1 MFNHHS
7 FKQVPSEYVDGKI
20 LFCSQDGTFVNK
32 HGRALKYTF
41 SPYNRTPGRGCHNG
55 KRGCTYPHMCYYS
68 HQFCHSLIA
77 YTWIGPRPLGMQIDH
92 LNGDVMD
99 WSVWNLEYVTP
110 KENARRSQVL
120 RALRAGGYE
129 PKNMPY
135 DELKRIFEVTRLIR
149 EMRHGIARFTY
160 IKKDG
165 TVREAKGTLNP
176 SLIPAD
182 KMPKSA
188 LCPTVFHITATC
200 AYFDL
205 ERNDWRSFRIVDK
218 ERDKRKSRQKEN

>member
-1 MFNHHS
+1 MFNHHL
-7 FKQVPSEYVDGKI
+7 FRQVPSEYTDGKI
-20 LFCSQDGTFVNK
+20 LFCSRDGLFVSK
-32 HGRALKYTF
+32 YGRTLKYSY

-55 KRGCTYPHMCYYS
+55 KRGCTYPSMRHYG

-77 YTWIGPRPLGMQIDH
+77 YTWIGPRPDGMQIDH

-110 KENARRSQVL
+110 KENARRSQIL
-120 RALRAGGYE
+120 RALQADGYE

-149 EMRHGIARFTY
+149 EMKHGVARFTY
-160 IKKDG
+160 FKKDG
-165 TVREAKGTLNP
+165 TAREARGTLNMR
-176 SLIPAD
+176 LIPAN
-182 KMPKSA
+182 KRPKSA
-188 LCPTVFHITATC
+188 LRPTTFRITAIF

-205 ERNDWRSFRIVDK
+205 DKQDWRSFRIV
-218 ERDKRKSRQKEN
+218 